1 MIAQALNV
9 QRLVEEER
17 RRLLDENTHLRQE
30 LRERYDFSNIIGT
43 SGPTRQMYEQVAQVA
58 QTNTTVLIR
67 GESGTGKEL
76 IAHAIHYNSLRA
88 KKPFVKVSC
97 AALPDTLIESELFGY
112 EKGAFTGATARKKGR
127 FEMAEGGTLFLDEIG
142 DINLSTQVKLL
153 RVLQEREF
161 ERLGGTET
169 VRVNVR
175 MIAATNKDMEK
186 AIADGTFREDLYYRL
201 NVFTIFV
208 PPLRDRKADMLLL
221 ADHFLEK
228 FSREHGKVIKR
239 ISTPAIDMLM
249 SYHWPGN
256 VRELENALERSVLV
270 CDGAVIHGH
279 HLPPSL
285 QTADASGT
293 VTRVTLKDAVAAFER
308 DLIQD
313 ALKTTRGNR
322 AKAARLLDTTERI
335 LNYKVR
341 GHAIDPR
348 RFKSPEAAKRAAAP
362 PRTNDGPGPAGGGR
376 PACRA
381 RRHRVRQEGPAAG
394 AVRAHSGRRRED
406 RRRAA
411 RQRGLRH
418 PDGADHQHRHVD
430 AGRHRAHRRLRLYRP
445 RGADACPL
453 ARARHRRRH
462 DSGGAAAG
470 RTPTTGRC
478 RRYRLDK
485 GAIAGAAVTI
495 VDPLT
500 ADELVQGPLPIV
512 DPRFAAL
519 SPLADPA
526 APTVLKRFYIAIGFS
541 QRGRPGPS
549 GTQAEL
555 VLTSLP
561 DPPTDLR
568 AAYEPTSLS
577 LDMGAVGRT
586 GRIPAGPR
594 ASAGAVAVRRH
605 SARGQR
611 RAGDRRLRAGGTD
624 DLQRLPRARAGS
636 VPAAAGRA
644 HRRGACRRPP
654 RSIRRRCQ

>member
-1 MIAQALNV
+1 MPAAKTGADASAAARDARRLSTLLEMSQALSGTLNLKAAMQRVLTTLIRQHSVVRGMVTLLRDGELHVEASEGFEDRARAVRFKLGEGITGKVVESGRPIVVPRVSREPAFLNLAPRRPDHPKQELSFVCVPIMMNRQAVGALSVDLRFKPERDYDSSVKFFGIVSSMIAQALNV

-161 ERLGGTET
+161 ERLGATDS
-169 VRVNVR
+169 VKVNVR
-175 MIAATNKDMEK
+175 LIAATNKDMEK

-208 PPLRDRKADMLLL
+208 PPLRERKADLLLL

-249 SYHWPGN
+249 AYHWPGN
-256 VRELENALERSVLV
+256 VRELENALERAVLV
-270 CDGAVIHGH
+270 CDGAVVHGH

-285 QTADASGT
+285 QTADSSGT
-293 VTRVTLKDAVAAFER
+293 VTRVSLKDAVAGFER

-341 GHAIDPR
+341 GYGIDVR
-348 RFKSPEAAKRAAAP
+348 RFRTPEMGRRQPIDAAAD
-362 PRTNDGPGPAGGGR
+362 TNRDS
-376 PACRA
+376 
-381 RRHRVRQEGPAAG
+381 VR
-394 AVRAHSGRRRED
+394 
-406 RRRAA
+406 
-411 RQRGLRH
+411 
-418 PDGADHQHRHVD
+418 D
-430 AGRHRAHRRLRLYRP
+430 AQ
-445 RGADACPL
+445 
-453 ARARHRRRH
+453 
-462 DSGGAAAG
+462 AAA
-470 RTPTTGRC
+470 
-478 RRYRLDK
+478 
-485 GAIAGAAVTI
+485 
-495 VDPLT
+495 
-500 ADELVQGPLPIV
+500 
-512 DPRFAAL
+512 
-519 SPLADPA
+519 S
-526 APTVLKRFYIAIGFS
+526 S
-541 QRGRPGPS
+541 Q
-549 GTQAEL
+549 
-555 VLTSLP
+555 
-561 DPPTDLR
+561 
-568 AAYEPTSLS
+568 
-577 LDMGAVGRT
+577 
-586 GRIPAGPR
+586 
-594 ASAGAVAVRRH
+594 
-605 SARGQR
+605 
-611 RAGDRRLRAGGTD
+611 
-624 DLQRLPRARAGS
+624 
-636 VPAAAGRA
+636 
-644 HRRGACRRPP
+644 
-654 RSIRRRCQ
+654 